1 MPQLLQ
7 SLHSIVHY
15 RLNQFHDLDA
25 FARNRI
31 QLSHYDLDE
40 VTVKVAGPRD
50 FARIAETVDKFR
62 TSTRIADRTGH
73 GDVCVVAY
81 KHGAL
86 AHLRWASLTPMP
98 LKEFGGRV
106 VQLAS
111 DEAFTYDS
119 YTVPAFRR
127 QGISGEAKV
136 FLLTYLRQQ
145 GIRCTYSFSRLDNRN
160 TQQVWRKRIREGRV
174 RILGVATV
182 ITRLGQMRCTFA
194 AETVDTRPII
204 VRLYGVSPEQI
215 SIRSIYQ
222 FLGEK
227 HPTELVIDQSKFT

>member
-7 SLHSIVHY
+7 SLHSTVYY

-31 QLSHYDLDE
+31 RLSHYDLE
-40 VTVKVAGPRD
+40 AVKVKIAGPRD
-50 FARIAETVDKFR
+50 FTQIAETLDKFR
-62 TSTRIADRTGH
+62 TSTRIVDRTDR
-73 GDVCVVAY
+73 GDICVVAY
-81 KHGAL
+81 KHDAL

-98 LKEFGGRV
+98 LKEFGGRLV
-106 VQLAS
+106 HLAP

-136 FLLTYLRQQ
+136 FLLSHLKQQ

-160 TQQVWRKRIREGRV
+160 TQQVWRKRISEGRV

-182 ITRLGQMRCTFA
+182 TTRMGRKRCTFA
-194 AETVDTRPII
+194 AETTNTRPII
-204 VRLYGVSPEQI
+204 ARLYDVPPQQVQ
-215 SIRSIYQ
+215 IRSIYQ
-222 FLGEK
+222 FLDEQQ
-227 HPTELVIDQSKFT
+227 PAS

>member
-1 MPQLLQ
+1 MSQILQ
-7 SLHSIVHY
+7 TIHSTVHY

-25 FARNRI
+25 FAQNRI
-31 QLSHYDLDE
+31 RLSHYNRE
-40 VTVKVAGPRD
+40 GVTVKMAGHQD
-50 FARIAETVDKFR
+50 FAQIAETLDKFR
-62 TSTRIADRTGH
+62 TSTRIIDRTDR

-86 AHLRWASLTPMP
+86 AHLRWAALTPMA

-136 FLLTYLRQQ
+136 FLLTYLKQQ

-182 ITRLGQMRCTFA
+182 TTWLGRTRCTFA
-194 AETVDTRPII
+194 AETADTRLLIA
-204 VRLYGVSPEQI
+204 RLYGVSPQQI
-215 SIRSIYQ
+215 HIRSIYQ
-222 FLGEK
+222 FLHEEQ
-227 HPTELVIDQSKFT
+227 PAS